1 MPVWF
6 LDMLV
11 TLSRKREHMKGIIE
25 SKKSLK
31 KAVVMVFAEVLGCIP
46 AFGVSVPER
55 GDAYEAADTAGRNL
69 QEFEVVSERVR
80 KEVTS
85 TAPLFNLTNERMKT
99 MGVTDISDALHRL
112 PGINI
117 RDYGGAGGMKTV
129 SVRGFGTTHTG
140 VIYDGIVLSDCQSGK
155 IDLSR
160 YSLDNVGSLSLIV
173 GDNSDIFVPAKAS
186 ASAASIIIS
195 SMSVPGPMDSLWHV
209 TGQMRVGSFGTYNPY
224 FKVGKSLT
232 PKFSFSVI
240 GEYTHAKNNYP
251 FTLENGKLVTRERRN
266 NSMMNS
272 WHGEINTRWRLTPAS
287 MLDAKV
293 YYYDNNR
300 QLPGPVILYNPIC
313 NEKLRDRNFFGH
325 LTYKNLSLSKFSFQG
340 LAKFNWDAS
349 LYHDEDGKYP
359 GGILD
364 EDYFQREVY
373 VSGSA
378 LYVPTDKLV
387 FNYSADYFY
396 NNLTTNQMEVV
407 GPWRH
412 SVLQSFTGKFQNS
425 WLLATA
431 RLLWSI
437 YDNGV
442 KEGISS
448 KDENKLSPSLSVSV
462 QPMRN
467 RLFFIRASYKN
478 IFRMPTFN
486 ETYYFRMGSTSL
498 KPEDTDQFNF
508 GLTWQY
514 NSTNWLNALVLTGD
528 VYYNNVKDKI
538 VALPT
543 NMFIW
548 TMTNMDK
555 ARAFGV
561 DVTASATFN
570 IARRQSL
577 VFAGNY
583 SWQRV
588 QPRTSPTDP
597 DYNKQVAYTPIH
609 SGAASLSWEN
619 PWVDVVVHTTGAS
632 DRYGTSSNLP
642 ITRIKGYMEMG
653 AALIRSFKIK
663 RNTIDLRF
671 DLTNILDTQ
680 YEIVGNYPMPGRA
693 WKFTVTY
700 KYN

>member
-1 MPVWF
+1 
-6 LDMLV
+6 
-11 TLSRKREHMKGIIE
+11 MKGIIE

-55 GDAYEAADTAGRNL
+55 GDAYEAADTAGRSL

-80 KEVTS
+80 REVTS
-85 TAPLFNLTNERMKT
+85 TAPLFNLTSERMKT

-209 TGQMRVGSFGTYNPY
+209 TGQMRFGSFGTYNPY

-240 GEYTHAKNNYP
+240 GEYTHAKNDYP

-313 NEKLRDRNFFGH
+313 HEKLRDRNFFGQ
-325 LTYKNLSLSKFSFQG
+325 LTYKNLSISKFSFQG

-378 LYVPTDKLV
+378 LYVPTDKLA

-498 KPEDTDQFNF
+498 KPEDTDQFNL

-538 VALPT
+538 VALPM

-555 ARAFGV
+555 ARAFGA

-570 IARRQSL
+570 IARGQNL

-588 QPRTSPTDP
+588 QPRTSPKDP

-632 DRYGTSSNLP
+632 DRYGTNSNLP

-671 DLTNILDTQ
+671 DMTNILDTQ

-693 WKFTVTY
+693 WKFTLTY

>member
-1 MPVWF
+1 
-6 LDMLV
+6 
-11 TLSRKREHMKGIIE
+11 MKGIIE

-31 KAVVMVFAEVLGCIP
+31 KAVVMVFAEVLVCIP
-46 AFGVSVPER
+46 AFGVSVSER
-55 GDAYEAADTAGRNL
+55 TAYEAADTAGRNL

-209 TGQMRVGSFGTYNPY
+209 TGQMRFGSFGTYNPY

-313 NEKLRDRNFFGH
+313 HEKLRDRNFFGQ

-378 LYVPTDKLV
+378 LYVPTDKLA

>member
-1 MPVWF
+1 
-6 LDMLV
+6 
-11 TLSRKREHMKGIIE
+11 
-25 SKKSLK
+25 
-31 KAVVMVFAEVLGCIP
+31 MVFAEVLGCIP

-55 GDAYEAADTAGRNL
+55 GDAYEAADTAGRSL

-80 KEVTS
+80 REVTS
-85 TAPLFNLTNERMKT
+85 TAPLFNLTSERMKT

-209 TGQMRVGSFGTYNPY
+209 TGQMRFGSFGTYNPY

-232 PKFSFSVI
+232 TKFSFSVI
-240 GEYTHAKNNYP
+240 GEYTHAKNDYP

-313 NEKLRDRNFFGH
+313 HEKLRDRNFFGQ

-378 LYVPTDKLV
+378 LYVPTDKLA

-498 KPEDTDQFNF
+498 KPEDTDQFNL

-538 VALPT
+538 VALPM

-555 ARAFGV
+555 ARAFGA

-570 IARRQSL
+570 IARGQNL

-588 QPRTSPTDP
+588 QPRTSPKDP

-632 DRYGTSSNLP
+632 DRYGTNSNLP

-671 DLTNILDTQ
+671 DMTNILDTQ

-693 WKFTVTY
+693 WKFTLTY

>member
-1 MPVWF
+1 
-6 LDMLV
+6 
-11 TLSRKREHMKGIIE
+11 
-25 SKKSLK
+25 
-31 KAVVMVFAEVLGCIP
+31 MVFAEVLGCIP

-55 GDAYEAADTAGRNL
+55 GDAYEAADTAGRSL

-80 KEVTS
+80 REVTS
-85 TAPLFNLTNERMKT
+85 TAPLFNLTSERMKT

-378 LYVPTDKLV
+378 LYVPTDKLA

-555 ARAFGV
+555 ARAFGA

>member
-1 MPVWF
+1 
-6 LDMLV
+6 MLT
-11 TLSRKREHMKGIIE
+11 TLSRKREHMK
-25 SKKSLK
+25 SNKKSRKLVK
-31 KAVVMVFAEVLGCIP
+31 AAVVVAFAEVSGFTP
-46 AFGVSVPER
+46 AFGISSTP
-55 GDAYEAADTAGRNL
+55 ADTVGKDL

-99 MGVTDISDALHRL
+99 MGITDISDALHRL

-195 SMSVPGPMDSLWHV
+195 TMSVPGPPDSLWHL
-209 TGQMRVGSFGTYNPY
+209 TGQMRFGSFGTYNPY
-224 FKVGKSLT
+224 VKIGKSIT
-232 PKFSFSVI
+232 PKFSFSAI
-240 GEYTHAKNNYP
+240 GEYTHARNNYP
-251 FTLENGKLVTRERRN
+251 FTLKNGILVTRERRN

-272 WHGEINTRWRLTPAS
+272 AHGEINTRWRITPAS
-287 MLDAKV
+287 TLDAKV

-300 QLPGPVILYNPIC
+300 ELPGPVILYNPIC
-313 NEKLRDRNFFGH
+313 HEKLRDRNFFGQ

-359 GGILD
+359 GGVLD
-364 EDYFQREVY
+364 EDYYQREVY

-378 LYVPTDKLV
+378 LYVPTDKLA

-498 KPEDTDQFNF
+498 KPEDTDQFNL

-514 NSTNWLNALVLTGD
+514 NSAGWLNALVLTGD

-555 ARAFGV
+555 ARAFGA

-570 IARRQSL
+570 IARKQNL

-619 PWVDVVVHTTGAS
+619 PWVNVVVHTTGAS
-632 DRYGTSSNLP
+632 DRYGTNSNLP

>member
-1 MPVWF
+1 
-6 LDMLV
+6 
-11 TLSRKREHMKGIIE
+11 
-25 SKKSLK
+25 
-31 KAVVMVFAEVLGCIP
+31 MVFAEVLVCIP
-46 AFGVSVPER
+46 AFGVSVSER
-55 GDAYEAADTAGRNL
+55 TAYEAADTAGRNL

-80 KEVTS
+80 REVTS

-209 TGQMRVGSFGTYNPY
+209 TGQMRFGSFGTYNPY

-313 NEKLRDRNFFGH
+313 NEKLRDRNFFGQ

-378 LYVPTDKLV
+378 LYVPTDKLA

>member
-1 MPVWF
+1 
-6 LDMLV
+6 
-11 TLSRKREHMKGIIE
+11 
-25 SKKSLK
+25 
-31 KAVVMVFAEVLGCIP
+31 MVFAEMSVCIP
-46 AFGVSVPER
+46 AFGVSVSER
-55 GDAYEAADTAGRNL
+55 TAYEAADTAGRNL

-80 KEVTS
+80 REVTS

-209 TGQMRVGSFGTYNPY
+209 TGQMRFGSFGTYNPY

-240 GEYTHAKNNYP
+240 GEYTHAKNDYP

-300 QLPGPVILYNPIC
+300 QLPGPVILYNPVC
-313 NEKLRDRNFFGH
+313 HEKLRDRNFFGQ

-378 LYVPTDKLV
+378 LYVPTDKLA

-555 ARAFGV
+555 ARAFGA

>member
-1 MPVWF
+1 
-6 LDMLV
+6 
-11 TLSRKREHMKGIIE
+11 
-25 SKKSLK
+25 
-31 KAVVMVFAEVLGCIP
+31 MVFAEVLGCIP

-55 GDAYEAADTAGRNL
+55 GTAYEATDTAGRSL

-80 KEVTS
+80 REVTS

-209 TGQMRVGSFGTYNPY
+209 TGQMRFGSFGTYNPY

-313 NEKLRDRNFFGH
+313 HEKLRDRNFFGQ

-378 LYVPTDKLV
+378 LYVPTDKLA

-555 ARAFGV
+555 ARAFGA

>member
-1 MPVWF
+1 
-6 LDMLV
+6 
-11 TLSRKREHMKGIIE
+11 
-25 SKKSLK
+25 
-31 KAVVMVFAEVLGCIP
+31 
-46 AFGVSVPER
+46 
-55 GDAYEAADTAGRNL
+55 
-69 QEFEVVSERVR
+69 
-80 KEVTS
+80 
-85 TAPLFNLTNERMKT
+85 
-99 MGVTDISDALHRL
+99 
-112 PGINI
+112 
-117 RDYGGAGGMKTV
+117 MKTV

-209 TGQMRVGSFGTYNPY
+209 TGQMRFGSFGTYNPY

-240 GEYTHAKNNYP
+240 GEYTHAKNDYP

-313 NEKLRDRNFFGH
+313 HEKLRDRNFFGQ

-378 LYVPTDKLV
+378 LYVPTDKLA

-498 KPEDTDQFNF
+498 KPEDTDQFNL

-538 VALPT
+538 VALPM

-555 ARAFGV
+555 ARAFGA

-570 IARRQSL
+570 IARGQNL

-588 QPRTSPTDP
+588 QPRTSPKDP

-632 DRYGTSSNLP
+632 DRYGTNSNLP

-671 DLTNILDTQ
+671 DMTNILDTQ

-693 WKFTVTY
+693 WKFTLTY

>member
-1 MPVWF
+1 
-6 LDMLV
+6 
-11 TLSRKREHMKGIIE
+11 
-25 SKKSLK
+25 
-31 KAVVMVFAEVLGCIP
+31 MVFAEVLGCIP
-46 AFGVSVPER
+46 AFGVSVSER
-55 GDAYEAADTAGRNL
+55 TAYEAADTAGRNL

-80 KEVTS
+80 REVTS
-85 TAPLFNLTNERMKT
+85 TAPLFNLTSERMKT

-240 GEYTHAKNNYP
+240 GEYTHAKNDYP

-300 QLPGPVILYNPIC
+300 QLPGPVILYNPVC
-313 NEKLRDRNFFGH
+313 HEKLRDRNFFGQ

-378 LYVPTDKLV
+378 LYVPTDKLA

-412 SVLQSFTGKFQNS
+412 SVLQSFTGKFQKS

-671 DLTNILDTQ
+671 DMTNILDTQ

>member
-1 MPVWF
+1 MKSNRKSSK
-6 LDMLV
+6 LV
-11 TLSRKREHMKGIIE
+11 KA
-25 SKKSLK
+25 
-31 KAVVMVFAEVLGCIP
+31 AVVVAFAEVSGFTP
-46 AFGVSVPER
+46 AFGISSTP
-55 GDAYEAADTAGRNL
+55 ADTVGKDL

-99 MGVTDISDALHRL
+99 MGITDISDALHRL

-195 SMSVPGPMDSLWHV
+195 TMSVPGPQDSLWHL
-209 TGQMRVGSFGTYNPY
+209 TGQMRFGSFGTYNPY
-224 FKVGKSLT
+224 VKIGKSIT
-232 PKFSFSVI
+232 PKFSFSAI
-240 GEYTHAKNNYP
+240 GEYTHARNDYP
-251 FTLENGKLVTRERRN
+251 FTLENGILVTRERRN

-272 WHGEINTRWRLTPAS
+272 AHGEINTRWRITPAS
-287 MLDAKV
+287 TLDAKV

-300 QLPGPVILYNPIC
+300 ELPGPVILYNPIC
-313 NEKLRDRNFFGH
+313 HEKLRDRNFFGQ

-359 GGILD
+359 GGVLD
-364 EDYFQREVY
+364 EDYYQREVY

-378 LYVPTDKLV
+378 LYVPTDKLA

-442 KEGISS
+442 KEGTSS

-498 KPEDTDQFNF
+498 KPEDTDQFNL

-514 NSTNWLNALVLTGD
+514 NSVGWLNALVLTGD

-555 ARAFGV
+555 ARAFGA

-570 IARRQSL
+570 IAKRQNL

-619 PWVDVVVHTTGAS
+619 PWVNVVVHTTGAS
-632 DRYGTSSNLP
+632 DRYGTNSNLP

>member
-1 MPVWF
+1 
-6 LDMLV
+6 
-11 TLSRKREHMKGIIE
+11 
-25 SKKSLK
+25 
-31 KAVVMVFAEVLGCIP
+31 MVFAEMSVCIP
-46 AFGVSVPER
+46 AFGVSVSER
-55 GDAYEAADTAGRNL
+55 TAYEAADTAGRNL

-80 KEVTS
+80 REVTS
-85 TAPLFNLTNERMKT
+85 TAPLFNLTDERMKT

-209 TGQMRVGSFGTYNPY
+209 TGQMRFGSFGTYNPY

-300 QLPGPVILYNPIC
+300 QLPGPVILYNPVC
-313 NEKLRDRNFFGH
+313 HEKLRDRNFFGQ

-378 LYVPTDKLV
+378 LYVPTDKLA

>member
-1 MPVWF
+1 
-6 LDMLV
+6 MLT
-11 TLSRKREHMKGIIE
+11 TLSRKREHMK
-25 SKKSLK
+25 SNRKSRKLV
-31 KAVVMVFAEVLGCIP
+31 KAAVIVAFAEVSGFTP
-46 AFGVSVPER
+46 AFGISSTP
-55 GDAYEAADTAGRNL
+55 ADTVGKDL

-99 MGVTDISDALHRL
+99 MGITDISDALHRL

-195 SMSVPGPMDSLWHV
+195 TMSVPGPQDSLWHL
-209 TGQMRVGSFGTYNPY
+209 TGQMRFGSFGTYNPY
-224 FKVGKSLT
+224 VKIGKSIT
-232 PKFSFSVI
+232 PKFSFSAI
-240 GEYTHAKNNYP
+240 GEYTHARNDYP
-251 FTLENGKLVTRERRN
+251 FTLKNGILVTRERRN

-272 WHGEINTRWRLTPAS
+272 AHGEINTRWRITPAS
-287 MLDAKV
+287 TLDAKV

-300 QLPGPVILYNPIC
+300 ELPGPVILYNPIC
-313 NEKLRDRNFFGH
+313 HEKLRDRNFFGQ

-359 GGILD
+359 GGVLD
-364 EDYFQREVY
+364 EDYYQREVY

-378 LYVPTDKLV
+378 LYVPTDKLA

-412 SVLQSFTGKFQNS
+412 SVLQSFIGKFQNS

-498 KPEDTDQFNF
+498 KPEDTDQFNL

-514 NSTNWLNALVLTGD
+514 NSAGWLNALVLTGD

-555 ARAFGV
+555 ARAFGA

-570 IARRQSL
+570 IARSQSL

-619 PWVDVVVHTTGAS
+619 PWVNVVVHTTGAS
-632 DRYGTSSNLP
+632 DRYGTNSNLP

>member
-1 MPVWF
+1 MKSNRK
-6 LDMLV
+6 
-11 TLSRKREHMKGIIE
+11 SRKLVKA
-25 SKKSLK
+25 
-31 KAVVMVFAEVLGCIP
+31 AVVVAFAEVSGFTP
-46 AFGVSVPER
+46 AFGISSTP
-55 GDAYEAADTAGRNL
+55 ADTVGKDL

-99 MGVTDISDALHRL
+99 MGITDISDALHRL

-195 SMSVPGPMDSLWHV
+195 TMSVPGPQDSLWHL
-209 TGQMRVGSFGTYNPY
+209 TGQMRFGSFGTYNPY
-224 FKVGKSLT
+224 VKIGKSIT
-232 PKFSFSVI
+232 PKFSFSAI
-240 GEYTHAKNNYP
+240 GEYTHARNDYP
-251 FTLENGKLVTRERRN
+251 FTLKNGKLVTRERRN

-272 WHGEINTRWRLTPAS
+272 AHGEINTRWRITPAS
-287 MLDAKV
+287 TLDAKV

-300 QLPGPVILYNPIC
+300 ELPGPVILYNPIC
-313 NEKLRDRNFFGH
+313 HEKLRDRNFFGQ

-359 GGILD
+359 GGVLD
-364 EDYFQREVY
+364 EDYYQREVY

-378 LYVPTDKLV
+378 LYVPTDKLA

-396 NNLTTNQMEVV
+396 NNLTTNQMEVI

-431 RLLWSI
+431 RLLWSL

-442 KEGISS
+442 KEGTSS

-462 QPMRN
+462 QPIPN

-555 ARAFGV
+555 ARAFGA

-671 DLTNILDTQ
+671 DMTNILDTQ

>member
-1 MPVWF
+1 MKSNRK
-6 LDMLV
+6 
-11 TLSRKREHMKGIIE
+11 SRKLVKA
-25 SKKSLK
+25 
-31 KAVVMVFAEVLGCIP
+31 AVVVAFAEVSGFTP
-46 AFGVSVPER
+46 AFGISSTP
-55 GDAYEAADTAGRNL
+55 ADTVGKDL

-80 KEVTS
+80 KEVAS

-99 MGVTDISDALHRL
+99 MGITDISDALHRL

-195 SMSVPGPMDSLWHV
+195 TMSVPGPQDSLWHL
-209 TGQMRVGSFGTYNPY
+209 TGQMRFGSFGTYNPY
-224 FKVGKSLT
+224 VKIGKSIT
-232 PKFSFSVI
+232 PKFSFSAI
-240 GEYTHAKNNYP
+240 GEYTHARNDYP
-251 FTLENGKLVTRERRN
+251 FTLKNGKLVTRERRN

-272 WHGEINTRWRLTPAS
+272 AHGEINTRWRITPAS
-287 MLDAKV
+287 TLDAKV

-300 QLPGPVILYNPIC
+300 ELPGPVILYNPIC
-313 NEKLRDRNFFGH
+313 HEKLRDRNFFGQ

-359 GGILD
+359 GGVLD
-364 EDYFQREVY
+364 EDYYQREVY
-373 VSGSA
+373 VSASA
-378 LYVPTDKLV
+378 LYVPTDKLA

-498 KPEDTDQFNF
+498 KPEDTDQFNL

-514 NSTNWLNALVLTGD
+514 NSVGWLNALVLTGD

-555 ARAFGV
+555 ARAFGA

-570 IARRQSL
+570 IAKRQNL

-671 DLTNILDTQ
+671 DMTNILDTQ

>member
-1 MPVWF
+1 
-6 LDMLV
+6 
-11 TLSRKREHMKGIIE
+11 MKGIIE

-31 KAVVMVFAEVLGCIP
+31 KAVVMVFAEMSVCIP
-46 AFGVSVPER
+46 AFGVSVSER
-55 GDAYEAADTAGRNL
+55 TAYEAADTAGRNL

-209 TGQMRVGSFGTYNPY
+209 TGQMRFGSFGTYNPY

-240 GEYTHAKNNYP
+240 GEYTHAKNDYP

-300 QLPGPVILYNPIC
+300 QLPGPVILYNPVC
-313 NEKLRDRNFFGH
+313 HEKLRDRNFFGQ

-378 LYVPTDKLV
+378 LYVPTDKLA

-555 ARAFGV
+555 ARAFGA

>member
-1 MPVWF
+1 
-6 LDMLV
+6 
-11 TLSRKREHMKGIIE
+11 
-25 SKKSLK
+25 
-31 KAVVMVFAEVLGCIP
+31 MVFAEVLVCIP

-300 QLPGPVILYNPIC
+300 QLPGPVILYNPVC
-313 NEKLRDRNFFGH
+313 HEKLRDRNFFGQ

-378 LYVPTDKLV
+378 LYVPTDKLA

>member
-1 MPVWF
+1 
-6 LDMLV
+6 
-11 TLSRKREHMKGIIE
+11 
-25 SKKSLK
+25 
-31 KAVVMVFAEVLGCIP
+31 MVFAEVLVCIP
-46 AFGVSVPER
+46 AFGVSVSER
-55 GDAYEAADTAGRNL
+55 TAYEAADTAGRNL

-300 QLPGPVILYNPIC
+300 QLPGPVILYNPVC
-313 NEKLRDRNFFGH
+313 HEKLRDRNFFGQ

-378 LYVPTDKLV
+378 LYVPTDKLA

>member
-1 MPVWF
+1 
-6 LDMLV
+6 
-11 TLSRKREHMKGIIE
+11 
-25 SKKSLK
+25 
-31 KAVVMVFAEVLGCIP
+31 MVFAEMSVCIP
-46 AFGVSVPER
+46 AFGVSVSER
-55 GDAYEAADTAGRNL
+55 TAYEAADTAGRNL

-80 KEVTS
+80 REVTS
-85 TAPLFNLTNERMKT
+85 TAPLFNLTDERMKT

-209 TGQMRVGSFGTYNPY
+209 TGQMRFGSFGTYNPY

-240 GEYTHAKNNYP
+240 GEYTHAKNDYP

-300 QLPGPVILYNPIC
+300 QLPGPVILYNPVC
-313 NEKLRDRNFFGH
+313 HEKLRDRNFFGQ

-378 LYVPTDKLV
+378 LYVPTDKLA

-437 YDNGV
+437 YDKGV

-555 ARAFGV
+555 ARAFGA

>member
-1 MPVWF
+1 
-6 LDMLV
+6 
-11 TLSRKREHMKGIIE
+11 MKGIIE

-55 GDAYEAADTAGRNL
+55 GDAYEAADTAGRSL

-80 KEVTS
+80 REVTS
-85 TAPLFNLTNERMKT
+85 TAPLFNLTSERMKT

-209 TGQMRVGSFGTYNPY
+209 TGQMRFGSFGTYNPY

-240 GEYTHAKNNYP
+240 GEYTHAKNDYP

-300 QLPGPVILYNPIC
+300 QLPGSVILYNPIC
-313 NEKLRDRNFFGH
+313 HEKLRDRNFFGQ

-378 LYVPTDKLV
+378 LYVPTDKLA

-498 KPEDTDQFNF
+498 KPEDTDQFNL

-538 VALPT
+538 VALPM

-555 ARAFGV
+555 ARAFGA

-570 IARRQSL
+570 IARGQNL

-588 QPRTSPTDP
+588 QPRTSPKDP

-632 DRYGTSSNLP
+632 DRYGTNSNLP

-671 DLTNILDTQ
+671 DMTNILDTQ

-693 WKFTVTY
+693 WKFTLTY

>member
-1 MPVWF
+1 
-6 LDMLV
+6 
-11 TLSRKREHMKGIIE
+11 
-25 SKKSLK
+25 
-31 KAVVMVFAEVLGCIP
+31 MVFAEMSVCIP
-46 AFGVSVPER
+46 AFGVSVSER
-55 GDAYEAADTAGRNL
+55 TAYEAADTAGRNL

-80 KEVTS
+80 REVTS
-85 TAPLFNLTNERMKT
+85 TAPLFNLTDERMKT

-209 TGQMRVGSFGTYNPY
+209 TGQMRFGSFGTYNPY

-240 GEYTHAKNNYP
+240 GEYTHAKNDYP

-300 QLPGPVILYNPIC
+300 QLPGPVILYNPVC
-313 NEKLRDRNFFGH
+313 HEKLRDRNFFGQ

-378 LYVPTDKLV
+378 LYVPTDKLA

-555 ARAFGV
+555 ARAFGA

>member
-1 MPVWF
+1 MKSNRK
-6 LDMLV
+6 
-11 TLSRKREHMKGIIE
+11 SRKLVKA
-25 SKKSLK
+25 
-31 KAVVMVFAEVLGCIP
+31 AVVVAFAEVSGFTP
-46 AFGVSVPER
+46 AFGISSTP
-55 GDAYEAADTAGRNL
+55 ADTVGKDL

-99 MGVTDISDALHRL
+99 MGITDISDALHRL

-195 SMSVPGPMDSLWHV
+195 TMSVPGPQDSLWHL
-209 TGQMRVGSFGTYNPY
+209 TGQMRFGSFGTYNPY
-224 FKVGKSLT
+224 VKIGKSIT
-232 PKFSFSVI
+232 PKFSFSAI
-240 GEYTHAKNNYP
+240 GEYTHARNDYP
-251 FTLENGKLVTRERRN
+251 FTLKNGILVTRERRN

-272 WHGEINTRWRLTPAS
+272 AHGEINTRWRITPAS
-287 MLDAKV
+287 TLDAKV

-300 QLPGPVILYNPIC
+300 ELPGPVILYNPIC
-313 NEKLRDRNFFGH
+313 HEKLRDRNFFGQ

-359 GGILD
+359 GGVLD
-364 EDYFQREVY
+364 EDYYQREVY
-373 VSGSA
+373 VSASA
-378 LYVPTDKLV
+378 LYVPTDKLA

-498 KPEDTDQFNF
+498 KPEDTDQFNL

-514 NSTNWLNALVLTGD
+514 NSVGWLNALVLTGD

-555 ARAFGV
+555 ARAFGA

-570 IARRQSL
+570 IAKRQNL

-671 DLTNILDTQ
+671 DMTNILDTQ

>member
-1 MPVWF
+1 
-6 LDMLV
+6 MLT
-11 TLSRKREHMKGIIE
+11 TLSRKREHMK
-25 SKKSLK
+25 SNRKSRKLV
-31 KAVVMVFAEVLGCIP
+31 KAAVIVAFAEVSGFTP
-46 AFGVSVPER
+46 AFGISSTP
-55 GDAYEAADTAGRNL
+55 ADTVGKNL

-99 MGVTDISDALHRL
+99 MGITDISDALHRL

-195 SMSVPGPMDSLWHV
+195 TMSVPGPQDSLWHL
-209 TGQMRVGSFGTYNPY
+209 TGQMRFGSFGTYNPY
-224 FKVGKSLT
+224 VKIGKSIT
-232 PKFSFSVI
+232 PKFSFSAI
-240 GEYTHAKNNYP
+240 GEYTHARNDYP
-251 FTLENGKLVTRERRN
+251 FTLKNGKLVTRERRN

-272 WHGEINTRWRLTPAS
+272 AHGEINTRWRITPAS
-287 MLDAKV
+287 TLDAKV

-300 QLPGPVILYNPIC
+300 ELPGPVILYNPIC
-313 NEKLRDRNFFGH
+313 HEKLRDRNFFGQ

-359 GGILD
+359 GGVLD
-364 EDYFQREVY
+364 EDYYQREVY

-378 LYVPTDKLV
+378 LYVPTDKLA

-498 KPEDTDQFNF
+498 KPEDTDQFNL

-514 NSTNWLNALVLTGD
+514 NSAGWLNALVLTGD

-555 ARAFGV
+555 ARAFGA

-619 PWVDVVVHTTGAS
+619 PWVNVVVHTTGAS
-632 DRYGTSSNLP
+632 DRYGTNSNLP

>member
-1 MPVWF
+1 
-6 LDMLV
+6 
-11 TLSRKREHMKGIIE
+11 MKGIIE

-55 GDAYEAADTAGRNL
+55 GDAYEAADTAGRSL

-80 KEVTS
+80 REVTS
-85 TAPLFNLTNERMKT
+85 TAPLFNLTSERMKT

-209 TGQMRVGSFGTYNPY
+209 TGQMRFGAFGTYNPY

-240 GEYTHAKNNYP
+240 GEYTHAKNDYP

-313 NEKLRDRNFFGH
+313 HEKLRDRNFFGQ

-378 LYVPTDKLV
+378 LYVPTDKLA

-498 KPEDTDQFNF
+498 KPEDTDQFNL

-538 VALPT
+538 VALPM

-555 ARAFGV
+555 ARAFGA

-570 IARRQSL
+570 IARGQNL

-588 QPRTSPTDP
+588 QPRTSPKDP

-632 DRYGTSSNLP
+632 DRYGTNSNLP

-671 DLTNILDTQ
+671 DMTNILDTQ

-693 WKFTVTY
+693 WKFTLTY

>member
-1 MPVWF
+1 
-6 LDMLV
+6 
-11 TLSRKREHMKGIIE
+11 
-25 SKKSLK
+25 
-31 KAVVMVFAEVLGCIP
+31 MVFAEVLVCIP

-55 GDAYEAADTAGRNL
+55 GTAYEAADTAGRNL

-80 KEVTS
+80 REVTS

-209 TGQMRVGSFGTYNPY
+209 TGQMRFGSFGTYNPY

-240 GEYTHAKNNYP
+240 GEYTHAKNDYP

-300 QLPGPVILYNPIC
+300 QLPGPVILYNPVC
-313 NEKLRDRNFFGH
+313 HEKLRDRNFFGQ

-378 LYVPTDKLV
+378 LYVPTDKLA

-653 AALIRSFKIK
+653 AALIRSFNIK

>member
-1 MPVWF
+1 
-6 LDMLV
+6 
-11 TLSRKREHMKGIIE
+11 
-25 SKKSLK
+25 
-31 KAVVMVFAEVLGCIP
+31 MVFAEVLGCIP

-80 KEVTS
+80 REVTS
-85 TAPLFNLTNERMKT
+85 TAPLFNLTDERMKT

-209 TGQMRVGSFGTYNPY
+209 TGQMRFGSFGTYNPY

-240 GEYTHAKNNYP
+240 GEYTHAKNDYP

-300 QLPGPVILYNPIC
+300 QLPGPVILYNPVC
-313 NEKLRDRNFFGH
+313 HEKLRDRNFFGQ

-378 LYVPTDKLV
+378 LYVPTDKLA

-555 ARAFGV
+555 ARAFGA

>member
-1 MPVWF
+1 
-6 LDMLV
+6 
-11 TLSRKREHMKGIIE
+11 MKGIIE

-31 KAVVMVFAEVLGCIP
+31 KAVVMVFAEVLVCIP
-46 AFGVSVPER
+46 AFGVSVSER
-55 GDAYEAADTAGRNL
+55 TAYEAADTAGRNL

-209 TGQMRVGSFGTYNPY
+209 TGQMRFGSFGTYNPY

-313 NEKLRDRNFFGH
+313 HEKLRDRNFFGQ

>member
-1 MPVWF
+1 MKSNRK
-6 LDMLV
+6 
-11 TLSRKREHMKGIIE
+11 SRKLVKA
-25 SKKSLK
+25 
-31 KAVVMVFAEVLGCIP
+31 AVVVAFAEVSGFTP
-46 AFGVSVPER
+46 AFGISSTP
-55 GDAYEAADTAGRNL
+55 ADTVGKDL

-99 MGVTDISDALHRL
+99 MGITDISDALHRL

-195 SMSVPGPMDSLWHV
+195 TMSVPGPQDSLWHL
-209 TGQMRVGSFGTYNPY
+209 TGQMRFGSFGTYNPY
-224 FKVGKSLT
+224 VKIGKSIT
-232 PKFSFSVI
+232 PKFSFSAI
-240 GEYTHAKNNYP
+240 GEYTHARNDYP
-251 FTLENGKLVTRERRN
+251 FKLKNGILVTRERRN

-272 WHGEINTRWRLTPAS
+272 AHGEINTRWRITPAS
-287 MLDAKV
+287 TLDAKV

-300 QLPGPVILYNPIC
+300 ELPGPVILYNPIC
-313 NEKLRDRNFFGH
+313 HEKLRDRNFFGQ

-359 GGILD
+359 GGVLD
-364 EDYFQREVY
+364 EDYYQREVY

-378 LYVPTDKLV
+378 LYVPTDKLA

-442 KEGISS
+442 KEGTSS

-498 KPEDTDQFNF
+498 KPEDTDQFNL

-514 NSTNWLNALVLTGD
+514 NSVGWLNALVLTGD

-555 ARAFGV
+555 ARAFGA

-619 PWVDVVVHTTGAS
+619 PWVNVVVHTTGAS
-632 DRYGTSSNLP
+632 DRYGTNSNLP

-671 DLTNILDTQ
+671 DLTNILDMQ

>member
-1 MPVWF
+1 
-6 LDMLV
+6 
-11 TLSRKREHMKGIIE
+11 MKGIIE

-31 KAVVMVFAEVLGCIP
+31 KAVVMVFAEVLVCIP

-55 GDAYEAADTAGRNL
+55 GTAYEAADTAGRNL

-80 KEVTS
+80 REVTS
-85 TAPLFNLTNERMKT
+85 TAPLFNLTSERMKT

-251 FTLENGKLVTRERRN
+251 FTLENGKLVTRERRS

-300 QLPGPVILYNPIC
+300 QLPGPVILYNPVC
-313 NEKLRDRNFFGH
+313 HEKLRDRNFFGQ

-378 LYVPTDKLV
+378 LYVPTDKLA

-653 AALIRSFKIK
+653 AALIRSFNIK

>member
-1 MPVWF
+1 
-6 LDMLV
+6 
-11 TLSRKREHMKGIIE
+11 
-25 SKKSLK
+25 
-31 KAVVMVFAEVLGCIP
+31 MVFAEVLGCIP

-55 GDAYEAADTAGRNL
+55 TTAYEAADTACRNL

-80 KEVTS
+80 REVTS

-209 TGQMRVGSFGTYNPY
+209 TGQMRFGSFGTYNPY

-240 GEYTHAKNNYP
+240 GEYTHAKNDYP

-300 QLPGPVILYNPIC
+300 QLPGPVILYNPVC
-313 NEKLRDRNFFGH
+313 HEKLRDRNFFGQ

-378 LYVPTDKLV
+378 LYVPTDKLA

-653 AALIRSFKIK
+653 AALIRSFNIK

>member
-1 MPVWF
+1 
-6 LDMLV
+6 
-11 TLSRKREHMKGIIE
+11 MKGIIE

-31 KAVVMVFAEVLGCIP
+31 KAVVMVFAEVLVCIP

-55 GDAYEAADTAGRNL
+55 GTAYEAADTAGRNL

-80 KEVTS
+80 REVTS
-85 TAPLFNLTNERMKT
+85 TAPLFNLTSERMKT

-240 GEYTHAKNNYP
+240 GEYTHAKNDYP
-251 FTLENGKLVTRERRN
+251 FTLENGKLVTRERRS

-300 QLPGPVILYNPIC
+300 QLPGPVILYNPVC
-313 NEKLRDRNFFGH
+313 HEKLRDRNFFGQ

-378 LYVPTDKLV
+378 LYVPTDKLA

-597 DYNKQVAYTPIH
+597 DYNKQVAYTPVH

>member
-1 MPVWF
+1 
-6 LDMLV
+6 
-11 TLSRKREHMKGIIE
+11 
-25 SKKSLK
+25 
-31 KAVVMVFAEVLGCIP
+31 MVFAEVLGCIP

-129 SVRGFGTTHTG
+129 SVRGCGTTHTG

-378 LYVPTDKLV
+378 LYVPTDKLA

>member
-1 MPVWF
+1 
-6 LDMLV
+6 
-11 TLSRKREHMKGIIE
+11 
-25 SKKSLK
+25 
-31 KAVVMVFAEVLGCIP
+31 MVFAEVSVCIP

-55 GDAYEAADTAGRNL
+55 GTAYEAADTAGRNL

-80 KEVTS
+80 REVTS

-209 TGQMRVGSFGTYNPY
+209 TGQMRFGSFGTYNPY

-272 WHGEINTRWRLTPAS
+272 WHGEINTRWRLTPSS

-300 QLPGPVILYNPIC
+300 QLPGPVILYNPVC
-313 NEKLRDRNFFGH
+313 HEKLRDRNFFGQ

-378 LYVPTDKLV
+378 LYVPTDKLA

>member
-1 MPVWF
+1 
-6 LDMLV
+6 
-11 TLSRKREHMKGIIE
+11 MKGIIE

-46 AFGVSVPER
+46 AFGVSVSER
-55 GDAYEAADTAGRNL
+55 TAYEAADTAGRNL

-313 NEKLRDRNFFGH
+313 HEKLRDRNFFGQ

>member
-1 MPVWF
+1 
-6 LDMLV
+6 MLV

-31 KAVVMVFAEVLGCIP
+31 KAVVMVFAEMSVCIP
-46 AFGVSVPER
+46 AFGVSVSER
-55 GDAYEAADTAGRNL
+55 TAYEAADTAGRNL

-80 KEVTS
+80 REVTS
-85 TAPLFNLTNERMKT
+85 TAPLFNLTDERMKT

-209 TGQMRVGSFGTYNPY
+209 TGQMRFGSFGTYNPY

-240 GEYTHAKNNYP
+240 GEYTHAKNDYP

-300 QLPGPVILYNPIC
+300 QLPGPVILYNPVC
-313 NEKLRDRNFFGH
+313 HEKLRDRNFFGQ

-340 LAKFNWDAS
+340 IAKFNWDAS

-378 LYVPTDKLV
+378 LYVPTDKLA

-555 ARAFGV
+555 ARAFGA

>member
-31 KAVVMVFAEVLGCIP
+31 KAVVMVFAEVLVCIP
-46 AFGVSVPER
+46 AFGVSVSER
-55 GDAYEAADTAGRNL
+55 TAYEAADTAGRNL

-209 TGQMRVGSFGTYNPY
+209 TGQMRFGSFGTYNPY

-378 LYVPTDKLV
+378 LYVPTDKLA

>member
-1 MPVWF
+1 
-6 LDMLV
+6 
-11 TLSRKREHMKGIIE
+11 
-25 SKKSLK
+25 
-31 KAVVMVFAEVLGCIP
+31 MVFAEVLGCIP

-209 TGQMRVGSFGTYNPY
+209 TGQMRFGSFGTYNPY

-240 GEYTHAKNNYP
+240 GEYTHAKNDYP

-300 QLPGPVILYNPIC
+300 QLPGPVILYNPVC
-313 NEKLRDRNFFGH
+313 HEKLRDRNFFGQ

-378 LYVPTDKLV
+378 LYVPTDKLA

-555 ARAFGV
+555 ARAFGA